1 MAFRIPFKKMSVWQL
16 KLFSLCLIER
26 MLPNYQLFSESAAF
40 GEVKV
45 LKNVTGLIWQQLD
58 KNQKVKVNIEAQ
70 LAKVEE
76 QIPEPDQ
83 FDFFA
88 VYPALDTAMAVVS
101 LLQFISDKDEENV
114 GHISQLSQGSV
125 ENYVS
130 LLLAQ
135 ESDEVEEDALVEH
148 PLMVWEKETQNE
160 LFDFIVEAPE
170 NNQTIKNAKNMVL
183 SEGVSS
189 LGIELN

>member
-1 MAFRIPFKKMSVWQL
+1 
-16 KLFSLCLIER
+16 

-58 KNQKVKVNIEAQ
+58 KNQKVKVNIDAQ

-76 QIPEPDQ
+76 QIPEPEQ

-135 ESDEVEEDALVEH
+135 ESDEVEEDALAEH

>member
-1 MAFRIPFKKMSVWQL
+1 MSIWQL
-16 KLFSLCLIER
+16 KLFSACLIER
-26 MLPNYQLFSESAAF
+26 MLPNYQMFSENAEF
-40 GEVKV
+40 GDVHV
-45 LKNVTGLIWQQLD
+45 LRNVNALIWQQLD
-58 KNQKVKVNIEAQ
+58 KNQKIKVNTEAQ

-76 QIPEPDQ
+76 QIPEPEA

-101 LLQFISDKDEENV
+101 LLQFVSDKDEENI

-135 ESDEVEEDALVEH
+135 ESEEIDEQALKEH
-148 PLMVWEKETQNE
+148 PLMIWEKETQNE
-160 LFDFIVEAPE
+160 LFDFIVSSSE
-170 NNQTIKNAKNMVL
+170 NNQTKKNAKEMVL

-189 LGIELN
+189 LGIELS

>member
-26 MLPNYQLFSESAAF
+26 MLPNYQLFSESAEF
-40 GEVKV
+40 GDVRV

-58 KNQKVKVNIEAQ
+58 KNQKIKVNVEAQ

-76 QIPEPDQ
+76 QIPEPEQ

-101 LLQFISDKDEENV
+101 LLQFCSDKDGENI

-135 ESDEVEEDALVEH
+135 EFDEVEEDVLVEH

-160 LFDFIVEAPE
+160 LFDFIAAAPE
-170 NNQTIKNAKNMVL
+170 NNQTIKAAKKMVL

>member
-45 LKNVTGLIWQQLD
+45 LNNVTGLIWQQLD
-58 KNQKVKVNIEAQ
+58 KNQKVKVNIDAQ

-76 QIPEPDQ
+76 QVPEPEQ

-125 ENYVS
+125 ENYVG

-160 LFDFIVEAPE
+160 LFDFIATAPE
-170 NNQTIKNAKNMVL
+170 NNHTIKTAKNMVL